1 MNIDLICYNI
11 IVCSML
17 SNLTYALICFLQSNY
32 NDGYKTIIS
41 IGFDLFLLNI
51 LEK

>member
-17 SNLTYALICFLQSNY
+17 SNLHMR
-32 NDGYKTIIS
+32 
-41 IGFDLFLLNI
+41 
-51 LEK
+51 